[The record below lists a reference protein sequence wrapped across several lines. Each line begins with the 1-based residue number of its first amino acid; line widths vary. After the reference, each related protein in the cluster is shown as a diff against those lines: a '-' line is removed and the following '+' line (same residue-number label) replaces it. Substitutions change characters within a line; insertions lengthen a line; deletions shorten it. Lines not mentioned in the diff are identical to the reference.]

1 MGAFSSSAHRADV
14 TPWTGSPK
22 LGTLREVTLPG
33 GDDIVLPLSAAQRE
47 IWFAEQ
53 QLSTANRVY
62 KLGSY
67 LEIYGPVDPVLFE
80 RALRRV
86 VEEADSL
93 HVVFVE
99 GNDGPQQVV
108 KPLAKWLMP
117 FVDVSAEPDPRGT
130 AQAWMAA
137 DVDRPMDLA
146 RGHLFSYA
154 LIKLRSDRF
163 LWYQGYHHIVIDR
176 FGFALVARR
185 VAEVYTALTCGLTC
199 DQNLFGSLRQ
209 LLTSDADYRASKEF
223 ERDREYWMKRF
234 ADRPEPVS
242 LAGRP
247 SGMPANCVHRTT
259 SSPLSGVDGLQV
271 AAGRAGVRWSRVVIA
286 AMAVYVH
293 GLTGAR
299 EVVVGLPV
307 TARPDPVLKRAP
319 GLVSN
324 VLPLRLSVHPDM
336 SLYKLI
342 GQTAEEVREVL
353 AHQRYRGEDLHR
365 SLGLPGNVG
374 AFFSPV
380 VNIMSFDYDL
390 RFGGYG
396 TEMHNVS
403 LALISDLAMEV
414 FGRKDGSGLRIA
426 WQANPEASSA
436 GELAAHHKRFLNLL
450 ETIAVV
456 DLDRPI
462 SRLDILPADE
472 RARLLVDYNNT
483 AVEVTQ
489 TTFPALFEAQVLAAP
504 EAVAVVF
511 EDTTLTYSQLN
522 KCANRLAHALIA
534 GGVCPEQIVALAL
547 PRSPELVVCILAVLK
562 AGAAYL
568 PVDPDYPPARISFM
582 LHDAQPAL
590 LLTNTQ
596 TEGGLPDT
604 GRTARLVLD
613 DPDTTELLAGCADTD
628 PTDADRTTPLTPAHP
643 AYVIYTSGSTGRPK
657 GVVVCHGGASN
668 LAAAQIKHFEVSAH
682 SRVLQFAS
690 PNFDASFSELS
701 TALLSGAALVV
712 APPEKLVPGA
722 ALCAL
727 ADRQQVT
734 HVTLPPSAL
743 TVLPAGDGLPP
754 RMTLVVAGEA
764 CPGELVTAW
773 SPGRRMINAYGPTEV
788 TVCATMSGPLSPAR
802 QLPPPIG
809 RPITNVQVYVL
820 GAGLQLIP
828 EGMAGELYVA
838 GWGLARGY
846 LHQPGLTAARFVAN
860 PFGPV
865 GTRLYR
871 TGDLVR
877 WRAAGELE
885 FLGRVDEQVKVR
897 GYRIEPGEIEAV
909 LTAHPQVAQ
918 AVVIA
923 REDRPGDQRLVAYVV
938 AADASAGLAPLTTND
953 PMAARGTGAQ
963 IGVLRDFV
971 RMRLPEYMVPAA
983 VAVLEH
989 FPLTPNGKL
998 DRAALPAPEFRSA
1011 EGGRTP
1017 RTPQEQL
1024 LCELFADVL
1033 GLPDVS
1039 VDDDFFD
1046 LGGHSLSATRLVS
1059 RVRAALGVELGLRA
1073 LFETPTVAGLAGCL
1087 DGAGQARTVLTA
1099 GERPTVVP
1107 LSFAQRRLWFLHQ
1120 LADSS
1125 AAYNMP
1131 LALRL
1136 SGPLDRPALRAA
1148 LGDVVAR
1155 HESLRTIFPQIDGV
1169 PCLQVLDGE
1178 AACPDL
1184 PGTSVSHTELPE
1196 AIAVAARH
1204 RFDLAA
1210 QPPVRT
1216 QLFDLGADEHVLLMV
1231 IHHIAGDGW
1240 SMAPLSQDLAAAYTA
1255 RCQGQVPGW
1264 APLAVQYAD
1273 YTLWQHRLLGDQA
1286 DPDSLLATQV
1296 RYWTEALA
1304 GLPEQIML
1312 PTDHPR
1318 PAVASYRGGQL
1329 TVRLDTAL
1337 HQGLVDLA
1345 RRGGASVF
1353 MVLQAGLAALLSR
1366 LGAGSDIVVGSL
1378 TAGRTDQALDEL
1390 VGFFVNSLVLRTDIS
1405 GNPAFVQLL
1414 ARVREAALAAWAHQ
1428 DVPFDHLVEVLNP
1441 TRSLAHHP
1449 LFQVML
1455 TLENAPEADFKLPGL
1470 RVSTVP
1476 ASTGTAK
1483 FDLDFSLSEQR
1494 GPDGAPKG
1502 IEGFVKYASDLF
1514 DPATVEALVARWVRL
1529 LEAVVADP
1537 DRPISRIEILT
1548 AQERQRVLVDYNDTT
1563 RPIPSASLPVL
1574 FETQVQAT
1582 PQAVALVFGGTS
1594 LTYAQLNTTANRLAH
1609 ALIVR
1614 GVGPEQIVALVLPRT
1629 PELVVAILAV
1639 LKAGAAYLPVDPD
1652 YPAARIAFL
1661 LHDARPA
1668 LLLTTNHTMG
1678 CVAEDIAT
1686 RRLVLDDP
1694 DTVRMLAGCPDT
1706 DPTDTDRAMPLTPAH
1721 PAYVIYTS
1729 GTTGNPKGVVVCQRS
1744 VANLFSSHRDSVFAP
1759 SVAIAGERRLRV
1771 AQTTPFSF
1779 DASWDQLLWMFAGH
1793 ELHVVDEVTLTDP
1806 DRLVAYVA
1814 RQHIDYVDA
1823 TPSYVQLL
1831 VSKGLLDSGR
1841 CGLVGIAVGGEA
1853 ISEQLWDRLRSV
1865 DGLAGFNF
1873 YGPTECT
1880 VDALMARVGHSPRPV
1895 VGRPIANTR
1904 VYVLDAQLQPV
1915 PTGVTGELYVAGMG
1929 LARGYLRRPGLT
1941 AQRFLAD
1948 PFGPPGTRMYRTG
1961 DVVCWRTDG
1970 ELQFVGRADDQVKI
1984 RGFRIEPGEIETALA
1999 AHPDVAQAAVLARE
2013 DRPDDRR
2020 LVVYV
2025 VPTAGSTPRPE
2036 VLREYLRV
2044 RLPAYLVPAAFVS
2057 LAGLPL
2063 TPNGKLDVAALP
2075 APEYR
2080 AAGSGRTPRTPHEQ
2094 LLCEVFAE
2102 VLGLPTVSVED
2113 DFFEVGGHS
2122 LLATQVVS
2130 RVRAMLGVELAVR
2143 ALFEAPTV
2151 ASLAAHL
2158 DEAGRARLGLTAG
2171 PHPDVLPLS
2180 FAQRRVWFLQQL
2192 EGPSCTYNMPLAL
2205 RLSGDLDRRALAAA
2219 LGDVITRHDS
2229 LRTVFPQV
2237 EGVPQQRVL
2246 EAHAARPP
2254 LVVTDTCETE
2264 LSEMLAGAARY
2275 AFDLAVELPIR
2286 TMLFAL
2292 APDEHVLLILMH
2304 HIAGDG
2310 WSMGPLS
2317 ADLAAA
2323 YAARCQGREPG
2334 WAPLPVQY
2342 ADYTLWQHRLL
2353 GDHADPDSLFAAQV
2367 AYWTD
2372 TLAGLPE
2379 QLTLPTDRPRP
2390 AVASFRGGHLTGRFD
2405 TPLHQGLMNLAR
2417 RSRTSLFMVL
2427 RAGLA
2432 ALLSRLG
2439 AGTDIPIGNAIAGR
2453 TDEAADDLVGLFLN
2467 LQVLRTDISRDPTF
2481 TQLLAQVRETA
2492 LAAYAHQD
2500 VPFDYLV
2507 EAINPTRSLA
2517 RQPLFQI
2524 GLGLENTPQND
2535 FDLPGLRTSLVPVS
2549 TETAKRDLNF
2559 LLSEQRGPDGS
2570 PQGIDGFIEYASD
2583 LFDPATVETFF
2594 ARWVRLLDAVVA
2606 NPDRPISQIDIL
2618 TPTERHRLLVNYNN
2632 TTHSVAQTSL
2642 PVLFEAQAQTTPQS
2656 VAVVFED
2663 TTLTYHQ
2670 LNTKANQ
2677 LARAL
2682 ISRGVRPEQ
2691 IVALALPRSPE
2702 LVVAILAALKA
2713 GAAYLP
2719 LDLEHPADHM
2729 AFVLHDAEAA
2739 CLITTAT
2746 ASEQLPEVGEL
2757 TRLVLDDTSTI
2768 EELATLAAH
2777 DVGDGDRALPLL
2789 PDQPAYV
2796 IYIPGSTRQ
2805 PQDGVVIP
2813 HRATVNYLQWMQ
2825 EAVPLS
2831 ADDTVLHSASFSLDA
2846 SVWELFAPLIAGARL
2861 LLTPPSAHRDLGAI
2875 ARLVARSGVTV
2886 LQMTPSLLLPLLQQ
2900 PVIEQWRAL
2909 RRLFFHGE
2917 AFTRHLEE
2925 QCYKRLGSTMIY
2937 NLYGTTETC
2946 INATFHT
2953 CRDADAITTVP
2964 LGRPI
2969 ANTHVYVLGT
2979 GLQPVPPGVVG
2990 ELYISGS
2997 GLARGYLRRPGLTAT
3012 RFTADPYGPPG
3023 GRMYRTG
3030 DLVRWRTDGDLE
3042 FVSRADGQIKIRGF
3056 RIEPREIETVLT
3068 AHPEVTQATVVARQD
3083 QPDDKRLVAYVVT
3096 ANGNGCQSDSLREY
3110 LRQRLPNYLIPTE
3123 LIMLDALPMTPNGK
3137 LDHDTLRASKPDSSD
3152 SDRAPRT
3159 PQEKL
3164 LCELFAKMLGL
3175 PSVGIDDNFFELGG
3189 HSLLAT
3195 RIVAKIRATL
3205 GIKLALRTLFEA
3217 PTVASLTHRLHM
3229 DTDLGISRDQQTGGG
3244 ARRTGAHHQDCQPD
3258 PGQ

>member
-1 MGAFSSSAHRADV
+1 MN
-14 TPWTGSPK
+14 
-22 LGTLREVTLPG
+22 
-33 GDDIVLPLSAAQRE
+33 
-47 IWFAEQ
+47 
-53 QLSTANRVY
+53 TANRVY
-62 KLGSY
+62 KLGNY
-67 LEIYGPVDPVLFE
+67 IEIYGSIDPVLFE
-80 RALRRV
+80 TALRRV
-86 VEEADSL
+86 VEEIDSL
-93 HVVFVE
+93 HVLFVE
-99 GNDGPQQVV
+99 GSDGPQQVV
-108 KPLAKWLMP
+108 KPLSKWLMP
-117 FVDVSAEPDPRGT
+117 FVDVSEEPDPRAA
-130 AQAWMAA
+130 AQAWMVA

-146 RGHLFSYA
+146 RGPLFSYA
-154 LIKLRSDRF
+154 LIKLRPDRF

-199 DQNLFGSLRQ
+199 DQNVFGSLRQ
-209 LLTSDADYRASKEF
+209 LLDSDAAYRASEQF
-223 ERDREYWMKRF
+223 ARDREYWMKRF
-234 ADRPEPVS
+234 ADRPEPVR

-247 SGMPANCVHRTT
+247 SGMPANFVHRTT
-259 SSPLSGVDGLQV
+259 SLPLSRVDRLQV
-271 AAGRAGVRWSRVVIA
+271 AASRAGVQWSRIVIA

-293 GLTGAR
+293 RLTGAR
-299 EVVVGLPV
+299 DVVVGLPV
-307 TARPDPVLKRAP
+307 TARPDPVLKRTP

-324 VLPLRLSVHPDM
+324 VLPLRLLVRPDM
-336 SLYKLI
+336 SPSELI
-342 GQTAEEVREVL
+342 EQVAEEVRAVL

-365 SLGLPGNVG
+365 NLGLPGSIGTSFALVI
-374 AFFSPV
+374 
-380 VNIMSFDYDL
+380 NIMSFDYDL
-390 RFGGYG
+390 RFGGHR
-396 TEMHNVS
+396 TEMHSVS
-403 LALISDLAMEV
+403 LALISDLVIEV
-414 FGRKDGSGLRIA
+414 LGRKDGSGLRIG
-426 WQANPEASSA
+426 WQANPEVCGADD
-436 GELAAHHKRFLNLL
+436 LAAHQKRFLSLL
-450 ETIAVV
+450 ETIVV
-456 DLDRPI
+456 ADLDRPI
-462 SRLDILPADE
+462 SQIVILSAEE
-472 RARLLVDYNNT
+472 RARLLVGYNST
-483 AVEVTQ
+483 AVEVAE
-489 TTFPALFEAQVLAAP
+489 TTFPVLFETQVLAEP

-511 EDTTLTYSQLN
+511 EDITLTYSQLN

-534 GGVCPEQIVALAL
+534 SGVRPGQIVALAL

-568 PVDPDYPPARISFM
+568 PVDPHYPPARISFM

-604 GRTARLVLD
+604 DLTARLVLD
-613 DPDTTELLAGCADTD
+613 DPDTVELLAGCADTD

-643 AYVIYTSGSTGRPK
+643 AYVIYTSGSTGQPK
-657 GVVVCHGGASN
+657 GVVVCHGGVSSF
-668 LAAAQIKHFEVSAH
+668 AAAQIKRFDISVH

-690 PNFDASFSELS
+690 PNFDASFSELCTS
-701 TALLSGAALVV
+701 LLSGAALVV

-727 ADRQQVT
+727 AHRQQVT

-743 TVLPAGDGLPP
+743 AVLPADGLPP
-754 RMTLVVAGEA
+754 TMTLVVAGEA
-764 CPGELVTAW
+764 CPAELVTAW
-773 SPGRRMINAYGPTEV
+773 SSGRRMINAYGPTEV
-788 TVCATMSGPLSPAR
+788 TVCATMSDPLSHAT
-802 QLPPPIG
+802 QMPPPIG
-809 RPITNVQVYVL
+809 RPITNVRVYVL
-820 GAGLQLIP
+820 DAGLQLVP
-828 EGMAGELYVA
+828 AGMAGELYVA
-838 GWGLARGY
+838 GRGLARGY

-860 PFGPV
+860 PFGPA

-877 WRAAGELE
+877 WRAEGELE
-885 FLGRVDEQVKVR
+885 FLGRVDDQVKVR

-938 AADASAGLAPLTTND
+938 AADIADQSRDD
-953 PMAARGTGAQ
+953 PTAARGTGVL
-963 IGVLRDFV
+963 IGVLREFV
-971 RMRLPEYMVPAA
+971 RVRLPEYMVPAA
-983 VAVLEH
+983 VVVLERL
-989 FPLTPNGKL
+989 PLTPNGKL
-998 DRAALPAPEFRSA
+998 DRAALPAPELRSV
-1011 EGGRTP
+1011 EGGRAP

-1033 GLPDVS
+1033 GMASVS

-1046 LGGHSLSATRLVS
+1046 LGGHSLLATRLVS
-1059 RVRAALGVELGLRA
+1059 RVRATLGIELGLRA
-1073 LFETPTVAGLAGCL
+1073 LFETSTVAGLARCL
-1087 DGAGQARTVLTA
+1087 DDAGQTRLALTA
-1099 GERPTVVP
+1099 CERPHVVP

-1120 LADSS
+1120 MEGSS
-1125 AAYNMP
+1125 ATYNMP

-1136 SGPLDRPALRAA
+1136 SGQLDRPALQAA

-1155 HESLRTIFPQIDGV
+1155 HESLRTIFLQIDGV
-1169 PCLQVLDGE
+1169 PYQQVLDGE
-1178 AACPDL
+1178 AACPEL
-1184 PGTSVSHTELPE
+1184 PSTAVSHTELPE
-1196 AIAVAARH
+1196 ALAVTARY
-1204 RFDLAA
+1204 RFDLTAE
-1210 QPPVRT
+1210 PPVRT
-1216 QLFDLGADEHVLLMV
+1216 QLFDLGPDEHVLLMV
-1231 IHHIAGDGW
+1231 IHHIACDGW

-1273 YTLWQHRLLGDQA
+1273 YMLWQHRLLGDQA
-1286 DPDSLLATQV
+1286 DPDSLFATQV

-1304 GLPEQIML
+1304 GLPEQLVL

-1318 PAVASYRGGQL
+1318 PAVASYRGSHV
-1329 TVRLDTAL
+1329 TVRLDAAL
-1337 HQGLVDLA
+1337 HQGLVGLA

-1366 LGAGSDIVVGSL
+1366 LGAGNDIAVGSPI
-1378 TAGRTDQALDEL
+1378 AGRTDQALDEL
-1390 VGFFVNSLVLRTDIS
+1390 VGFFVNTLVLRTDTS
-1405 GNPAFVQLL
+1405 GDPAFMQLL
-1414 ARVREAALAAWAHQ
+1414 ARVRETALAAWAHQ
-1428 DVPFDHLVEVLNP
+1428 DVPFDYLVEVLNP

-1455 TLENAPEADFKLPGL
+1455 ALENAPEADFRLPGL
-1470 RVSTVP
+1470 RVSAVP
-1476 ASTGTAK
+1476 TSTGTAK
-1483 FDLDFSLSEQR
+1483 FDLSFSLSEQR
-1494 GPDGAPKG
+1494 GPNGAPEG
-1502 IEGFVKYASDLF
+1502 IDGVVEYASDLF
-1514 DPATVEALVARWVRL
+1514 DPATVEALAARWVRL

-1537 DRPISRIEILT
+1537 DRPISRIDILT
-1548 AQERQRVLVDYNDTT
+1548 AEERQRVLVDYNDTT
-1563 RPIPSASLPVL
+1563 RPISPTSLPVL
-1574 FETQVQAT
+1574 FQTQVQAT
-1582 PQAVALVFGGTS
+1582 PQAVAVVFEDTS
-1594 LTYAQLNTTANRLAH
+1594 LTYAQLNAKANRLAH
-1609 ALIVR
+1609 ALIIQ
-1614 GVGPEQIVALVLPRT
+1614 GVGPEQIVALALPRS

-1661 LHDARPA
+1661 LHDAHPA
-1668 LLLTTNHTMG
+1668 LLLTTSQTEG

-1686 RRLVLDDP
+1686 PQLVLDDP

-1729 GTTGNPKGVVVCQRS
+1729 GTTGIPKGVVVCQHS
-1744 VANLFSSHRDSVFAP
+1744 VANLFSNHRDSVFAP
-1759 SVAIAGERRLRV
+1759 SVAKAGGRRMRV

-1793 ELHVVDEVTLTDP
+1793 ELHVVDEVTRTDP
-1806 DRLVAYVA
+1806 DRLVTYVA

-1831 VSKGLLDSGR
+1831 VSKGLLNSGR
-1841 CGLVGIAVGGEA
+1841 WGPVGIAVGGEA
-1853 ISEQLWDRLRSV
+1853 ASQQLWDHLRSV
-1865 DGLAGFNF
+1865 SGVEGFNF

-1895 VGRPIANTR
+1895 VGRPITNTR
-1904 VYVLDAQLQPV
+1904 VYVLDAELQPV
-1915 PTGVTGELYVAGMG
+1915 PPGVTGELYVAGMG

-1941 AQRFLAD
+1941 AQRFVAD

-1970 ELQFVGRADDQVKI
+1970 ELQFVGRVDDQVKI
-1984 RGFRIEPGEIETALA
+1984 RGFRIEPGEIETALV

-2013 DRPDDRR
+2013 DRPHDKR
-2020 LVVYV
+2020 LVAYV

-2036 VLREYLRV
+2036 VLREYLRA
-2044 RLPAYLVPAAFVS
+2044 RLPAYLVPAAFVA
-2057 LAGLPL
+2057 LDGLPL
-2063 TPNGKLDVAALP
+2063 TPNGKLDATVLP
-2075 APEYR
+2075 APEYD
-2080 AAGSGRTPRTPHEQ
+2080 AAGSGRRPRTPQEQ
-2094 LLCEVFAE
+2094 LLCEVFAD
-2102 VLGLPTVSVED
+2102 VLGLPAVGVED

-2122 LLATQVVS
+2122 LLATRVVS

-2151 ASLAAHL
+2151 AALAARL
-2158 DEAGRARLGLTAG
+2158 DQAGPARLALTRQQR
-2171 PHPDVLPLS
+2171 PDRLPLS

-2192 EGPSCTYNMPLAL
+2192 EGPSPTYNMPLAL
-2205 RLSGDLDRRALAAA
+2205 RLSGDLDRQALQAA
-2219 LGDVITRHDS
+2219 LGDVVTRHES

-2237 EGVPQQRVL
+2237 EGVPYQQVL
-2246 EAHAARPP
+2246 EADAACPQ
-2254 LVVTDTCETE
+2254 LVVIDTSETE

-2275 AFDLAVELPIR
+2275 GFDLAVEPPIR

-2310 WSMGPLS
+2310 WSMSPLS

-2323 YAARCQGREPG
+2323 YAARCQGQEPG

-2353 GDHADPDSLFAAQV
+2353 GDHTDPDSLFATQV

-2372 TLAGLPE
+2372 ALAGLPE
-2379 QLTLPTDRPRP
+2379 QLALPTDRPRP
-2390 AVASFRGGHLTGRFD
+2390 PVASFRGAHLTGRLD
-2405 TPLHQGLMNLAR
+2405 PPLHQGLTGLAHR
-2417 RSRTSLFMVL
+2417 GGTSLFMVL
-2427 RAGLA
+2427 QAGLT

-2453 TDEAADDLVGLFLN
+2453 TDQALDNLVGLFLN
-2467 LQVLRTDISRDPTF
+2467 LLVLRTDTSRDPTF

-2492 LAAYAHQD
+2492 LAAYEHQD
-2500 VPFDYLV
+2500 VPFEYLV
-2507 EAINPTRSLA
+2507 EALNPTRSLA

-2524 GLGLENTPQND
+2524 GFGLYNTPQND
-2535 FDLPGLRTSLVPVS
+2535 FDLPGLHTSLVPVS

-2570 PQGIDGFIEYASD
+2570 PQGIDGFVEYATD
-2583 LFDPATVETFF
+2583 LFDPATVETLF

-2606 NPDRPISQIDIL
+2606 DPDRPISRIDIL
-2618 TPTERHRLLVNYNN
+2618 TPTERHRLLVDYNN
-2632 TTHSVAQTSL
+2632 TTHPVAQTSL
-2642 PVLFEAQAQTTPQS
+2642 PVLFETQAQATPQA

-2702 LVVAILAALKA
+2702 LVVAILAVLKA

-2719 LDLEHPADHM
+2719 LDPDHPTDHL
-2729 AFVLHDAEAA
+2729 AFMLHDAKAA
-2739 CLITTAT
+2739 CLITVSTM
-2746 ASEQLPEVGEL
+2746 SDQLPEVGEL
-2757 TRLVLDDTSTI
+2757 TRLVLDDTSTT
-2768 EELATLAAH
+2768 EELATLPHH
-2777 DVGDGDRALPLL
+2777 DVSDGDRALPLL
-2789 PDQPAYV
+2789 LDHPVYV
-2796 IYIPGSTRQ
+2796 VYTSGSTTQ

-2825 EAVPLS
+2825 KTVPLS
-2831 ADDTVLHSASFSLDA
+2831 ACDTVLHSTSFSLDA
-2846 SVWELFAPLIAGARL
+2846 SIWELFAPLIAGARL
-2861 LLTPPSAHRDLGAI
+2861 LLTPPGAYRDLGAI
-2875 ARLVARSGVTV
+2875 ARLVAQGGVTV
-2886 LQMTPSLLLPLLQQ
+2886 LQMVPSLLPPLLQQ
-2900 PVIEQWRAL
+2900 PAIEQWHAL
-2909 RRLFFHGE
+2909 RRLFCHGE
-2917 AFTRHLEE
+2917 AFTRHLGE
-2925 QCYKRLGSTMIY
+2925 QCHKRLESTTIY

-2953 CRDADAITTVP
+2953 YRDTDAITTMP

-2969 ANTHVYVLGT
+2969 TNTHVYVLDT

-2990 ELYISGS
+2990 ELYISKT
-2997 GLARGYLRRPGLTAT
+2997 GLARGYLCRPGLTAE

-3030 DLVRWRTDGDLE
+3030 DLVRWRTDGNLE
-3042 FVSRADGQIKIRGF
+3042 FVSRAEDQIKICGF
-3056 RIEPREIETVLT
+3056 RIEPGEIETVLT
-3068 AHPEVTQATVVARQD
+3068 AHPDVTQATVIAREG
-3083 QPDDKRLVAYVVT
+3083 QPGDKRLVAYVVT
-3096 ANGNGCQSDSLREY
+3096 ANGNGCSPDSLREY
-3110 LRQRLPNYLIPTE
+3110 LRQRLPNYMIPTA
-3123 LIMLDALPMTPNGK
+3123 LIMLDALPVTPNGK
-3137 LDHDTLRASKPDSSD
+3137 LDHDTLPTPKPDSAD
-3152 SDRAPRT
+3152 NGRAPRT
-3159 PQEKL
+3159 PQEQL

-3175 PSVGIDDNFFELGG
+3175 PAVSIDDNFFELGG

-3195 RIVAKIRATL
+3195 RIVAQIRATS
-3205 GIKLALRTLFEA
+3205 GMKLPLRALFEA

-3229 DTDLGISRDQQTGGG
+3229 DTK
-3244 ARRTGAHHQDCQPD
+3244 
-3258 PGQ
+3258 